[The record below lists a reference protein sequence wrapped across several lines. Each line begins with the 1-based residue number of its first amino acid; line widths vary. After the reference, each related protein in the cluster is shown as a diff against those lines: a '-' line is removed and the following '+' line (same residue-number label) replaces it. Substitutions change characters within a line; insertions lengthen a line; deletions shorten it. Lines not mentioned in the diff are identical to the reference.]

1 MSRYPYLLFD
11 ADNTLFD
18 FTTAEQIAFRR
29 TCEKNGIP
37 WSEENYAAYKEINAA
52 LWADFDRGLY
62 EKSFVVVERFRRLL
76 THLGIEGDAD
86 ACMQV
91 QEDTLGEC
99 SMLIDGAEEL
109 CRRLSETH
117 KLYLVTNAVAAVQK
131 RRLAASTIKQ
141 YLDGAFISEDAGAA
155 KPHTAYFDYVFS
167 CIEGITKENCIVIG
181 DSLTSDIKGANNYG
195 LPCVWYNP
203 AGKPLPEGYHADY
216 IIRDLN
222 ELYAIIDG

>member
-18 FTTAEQIAFRR
+18 FTAAEQIAFRR
-29 TCEKNGIP
+29 TCEKNNIP
-37 WSEENYAAYKEINAA
+37 WSEENYATYKEINAA

-76 THLGIEGDAD
+76 AHLGIAGDAD

-109 CRRLSETH
+109 CRKLSETH

-141 YLDGAFISEDAGAA
+141 YLGGAFISEDAGAA
-155 KPHTAYFDYVFS
+155 TIATACTADEYVES
-167 CIEGITKENCIVIG
+167 V
-181 DSLTSDIKGANNYG
+181 
-195 LPCVWYNP
+195 V
-203 AGKPLPEGYHADY
+203 HV
-216 IIRDLN
+216 
-222 ELYAIIDG
+222 

>member
-18 FTTAEQIAFRR
+18 FTAAERYAFRR
-29 TCEKNGIP
+29 TCEENGLP
-37 WSEENYAAYKEINAA
+37 WSEENYATYKRINAD
-52 LWADFDRGLY
+52 LWAEFDRGLC
-62 EKSFVVVERFRRLL
+62 EKSFVVVERFRQLL
-76 THLGIEGDAD
+76 QHLGMEGDAE
-86 ACMQV
+86 ACMRV
-91 QEDTLGEC
+91 QESSLAEC

-117 KLYLVTNAVAAVQK
+117 KLYLVTNAVAAVQHS
-131 RRLAASTIKQ
+131 RLAKATIKQ
-141 YLDGAFISEDAGAA
+141 YLTDAFVSEDAGAA

-167 CIEGITKENCIVIG
+167 HIDGITKDNCIVIG

-203 AGKPLPEGYHADY
+203 EGKPLPEGYHADH
-216 IIRDLN
+216 IISDLN
-222 ELYAIIDG
+222 ELYAIIGD